1 MTSCLSSKSFH
12 CPQHYCNKH
21 FLPRPLISNCHLI
34 SLYLFTV
41 YLILLQSL
49 CLMVNLTHECVPTCL
64 ALLHCLLQPWVTFSK
79 AQQKIQP
86 RNLAIWQDGF
96 GRCGYQSSLSLWDVL
111 RVSSTVSESINKSW
125 VAESQTGYEE
135 WKRKRGGIVIC
146 VVICCYFIII

>member
-1 MTSCLSSKSFH
+1 M
-12 CPQHYCNKH
+12 
-21 FLPRPLISNCHLI
+21 
-34 SLYLFTV
+34 FTV

-125 VAESQTGYEE
+125 VAESQTGYVEAK
-135 WKRKRGGIVIC
+135 KRRNRDLKCCYLLLFYHYIGEFIICKVMCQNTVYYQTFLPIC
-146 VVICCYFIII
+146 VQNMYKTQIWA